1 MLDNR
6 LFIRYDFTCRFYR
19 DTGFGMLTEDPFTG
33 ESRHRNWTIDQE
45 VHLAMKTYVAKAGEL
60 EKKWYVIDA
69 EGKTLGRLATEVAML
84 LSGKKKPEYTPFL
97 DTGDYV
103 IVVNAEK
110 VTVTGKKYTDKLYRH
125 HTGYPGGLK
134 ETNFKTLLAKH
145 PTYAVEYAVK
155 GMLPK
160 NSLGRA
166 MFKKLKVVA
175 GPEHKYAA
183 QKPEVYEF

>member
-1 MLDNR
+1 MNIFR
-6 LFIRYDFTCRFYR
+6 FIIPKSLVEYI
-19 DTGFGMLTEDPFTG
+19 TEDSTVRQGF
-33 ESRHRNWTIDQE
+33 EKMRFHR
-45 VHLAMKTYVAKAGEL
+45 YVAIP
-60 EKKWYVIDA
+60 VIDA
-69 EGKTLGRLATEVAML
+69 EGKTLGRLATVIATI
-84 LSGKKKPEYTPFL
+84 LSGKNKPEYTPFL

-103 IVVNAEK
+103 IVINADK
-110 VTVTGKKYTDKLYRH
+110 VVVSGNKYNDKLYRH

-134 ETNFKTLLAKH
+134 ETNFKNLMAKH

-183 QKPEVYEF
+183 QKPEVYEI